1 MHRRLSQI
9 PRYPAEKFG
18 FAIISLLCVL
28 WCTQLRKSRG
38 TKHRVPC
45 CFDINSVISKQ
56 IWAVNNHHKIGRIRE
71 KLILAGGQACYS
83 IQPQFMRKGAFLKKS
98 EIIWNYDILWILQIC
113 KLLDGNSEA
122 QKYYVKDLFQFRL
135 RLPTVSWKKRGLNF
149 VLITRPTFIDRAEER
164 FWSKC
169 ARPSLIPPVPPAFV
183 SQLGSWGHASAS
195 ILIITISIL
204 PTSSHAWDPTMPF
217 AIFLGYC

>member
-1 MHRRLSQI
+1 M
-9 PRYPAEKFG
+9 
-18 FAIISLLCVL
+18 
-28 WCTQLRKSRG
+28 
-38 TKHRVPC
+38 
-45 CFDINSVISKQ
+45 SKQ
-56 IWAVNNHHKIGRIRE
+56 IWAVNNHHKFGRIRE

-122 QKYYVKDLFQFRL
+122 QKYYVKDLLQFRL
-135 RLPTVSWKKRGLNF
+135 RLPTEKRVKLCADHPAN
-149 VLITRPTFIDRAEER
+149 IDRAEER

-204 PTSSHAWDPTMPF
+204 LSCMRSNDAIRDLPRLLLVYARRQAMPCE
-217 AIFLGYC
+217 ASPNGIYVFLIIDQSR

>member
-1 MHRRLSQI
+1 MIHVVLISILRWVS
-9 PRYPAEKFG
+9 KFEPST
-18 FAIISLLCVL
+18 II
-28 WCTQLRKSRG
+28 
-38 TKHRVPC
+38 
-45 CFDINSVISKQ
+45 INF
-56 IWAVNNHHKIGRIRE
+56 GRIRE

-135 RLPTVSWKKRGLNF
+135 RLPTVSWKKGLNR

>member
-1 MHRRLSQI
+1 M
-9 PRYPAEKFG
+9 
-18 FAIISLLCVL
+18 
-28 WCTQLRKSRG
+28 
-38 TKHRVPC
+38 
-45 CFDINSVISKQ
+45 SKQ
-56 IWAVNNHHKIGRIRE
+56 IWAVNNHHKFGRIRE

-122 QKYYVKDLFQFRL
+122 QKYYVKNLFQFRW
-135 RLPTVSWKKRGLNF
+135 RLPKKKGVKLCADHPAN
-149 VLITRPTFIDRAEER
+149 IDRAEGR

-204 PTSSHAWDPTMPF
+204 LSCMRSND
-217 AIFLGYC
+217 AIRDLPWLLLVYARRQAMCPEASPNGIYVFLIDKSR

>member
-1 MHRRLSQI
+1 M
-9 PRYPAEKFG
+9 
-18 FAIISLLCVL
+18 
-28 WCTQLRKSRG
+28 
-38 TKHRVPC
+38 
-45 CFDINSVISKQ
+45 SKQ
-56 IWAVNNHHKIGRIRE
+56 IWAVSNHKFRRIKE

-122 QKYYVKDLFQFRL
+122 QKYYVKNLFQFRW
-135 RLPTVSWKKRGLNF
+135 RLPKKKGVKLCADHPAN
-149 VLITRPTFIDRAEER
+149 IDRAEGR

-204 PTSSHAWDPTMPF
+204 LSCMRSNDAIRDLPRLLLVYARRQAMPCE
-217 AIFLGYC
+217 ASPNGIYVFLIIDQSR